1 MITANERAQEWLRL
15 RFEINGVQSFEME
28 NET

>member
-1 MITANERAQEWLRL
+1 MITANERAQDGLDL
-15 RFEINGVQSFEME
+15 FEINGEQSFEME